1 MLFSFCFGRWR
12 RSYKEGVPAKRSF
25 AGKRS
30 SRGAYPKAAARRLCH
45 AAKRAATRPCSAT
58 NREAPWCFSFFVCFT
73 DVMQAW
79 QVMRLASVARW
90 ASPATAASGRKRE
103 QGMAQRSKKASRRT
117 ARRLFREPQEGRSH
131 NLEAGR
137 FKFFLRNQKETA
149 SKRTLF
155 SFCYDVS
162 IASKK
167 SQ

>member
-1 MLFSFCFGRWR
+1 MLFSFCFGRCA
-12 RSYKEGVPAKRSF
+12 EPAENGVPAKRSF

-58 NREAPWCFSFFVCFT
+58 NRETPWCFSFFVCFM

-90 ASPATAASGRKRE
+90 ASPATAAGGRKRE
-103 QGMAQRSKKASRRT
+103 QGMAQRSKKPSGRT

-137 FKFFLRNQKETA
+137 FKSFLRNQKETA
-149 SKRTLF
+149 PNGCCFFLL
-155 SFCYDVS
+155 
-162 IASKK
+162 
-167 SQ
+167 